1 MTYQQALD
9 ASATLL
15 PTLFNTPLF
24 HLDTIANHKPRE
36 WQEDTNFFKN
46 NPNRKQYVRGS
57 FDGEFY
63 RDEMLPLRYMQRQ
76 PQHQSLV
83 IQLAPGIHLCLF
95 VYMGRK
101 LLNTEAKTD
110 SDVAQLLLE
119 MEKQQGGWDGPEM
132 REYLAAV
139 KEAIN
144 AEAKRIANRSTNS
157 KDETVN

>member
-36 WQEDTNFFKN
+36 WQEDTNFFTN

>member
-24 HLDTIANHKPRE
+24 HLDTIAKHKPRE
-36 WQEDTNFFKN
+36 WQEDTNFFTN

-101 LLNTEAKTD
+101 LLNTAAKTD
-110 SDVAQLLLE
+110 SDVAHLLLE
-119 MEKQQGGWDGPEM
+119 MEKQQGGCDGPEM
-132 REYLAAV
+132 HEYMRAV
-139 KEAIN
+139 GQAID
-144 AEAKRIANRSTNS
+144 AEAKRIAIPATTNS
-157 KDETVN
+157 NNTVN

>member
-24 HLDTIANHKPRE
+24 HLDTVANHKPRE
-36 WQEDTNFFKN
+36 WKDDSTFFETH
-46 NPNRKQYVRGS
+46 PNRKQYVRGA

-63 RDEMLPLRYMQRQ
+63 LSDMLPPDHMLRQ

-83 IQLAPGIHLCLF
+83 LQLAPGIHLCIF

-119 MEKQQGGWDGPEM
+119 MENQQGGWDGPEM

>member
-24 HLDTIANHKPRE
+24 HLDTIAKHKPRE
-36 WQEDTNFFKN
+36 WQEDTNFFTN